1 MQSNLNN
8 SNENNKNIN
17 ENIIDELLLK
27 NQEIFNLLILENV
40 NRKEKSLIST
50 NEYEYLRNYEKNLIQ
65 LIEHCPI
72 NKLSEIMDEINPKE
86 PSIEEEEDQKIED
99 IKGKKEEQEK

>member
-1 MQSNLNN
+1 MQSNLNK

-27 NQEIFNLLILENV
+27 NQEIFNHLILENV

-50 NEYEYLRNYEKNLIQ
+50 NEYEYLRIYEKNLIQ
-65 LIEHCPI
+65 LMERCPV
-72 NKLSEIMDEINPKE
+72 NKVSEILSEINDAISPEK
-86 PSIEEEEDQKIED
+86 EEEKNKD
-99 IKGKKEEQEK
+99 KEEAK

>member
-1 MQSNLNN
+1 MQSNLNK

-27 NQEIFNLLILENV
+27 NQEIFNHLILENV

-50 NEYEYLRNYEKNLIQ
+50 NEYEYLRIYEKNLIQ
-65 LIEHCPI
+65 LMERCPV
-72 NKLSEIMDEINPKE
+72 NKVSEILSEINVAISPEK
-86 PSIEEEEDQKIED
+86 EEENNKD
-99 IKGKKEEQEK
+99 KEVAK

>member
-1 MQSNLNN
+1 MQSNLNK

-27 NQEIFNLLILENV
+27 NQELFNHLILENV

-50 NEYEYLRNYEKNLIQ
+50 NEYEYLRIYEKNLIQ
-65 LIEHCPI
+65 LMERCPV
-72 NKLSEIMDEINPKE
+72 NKVSEILSEINDAISPEK
-86 PSIEEEEDQKIED
+86 EEEKNKD
-99 IKGKKEEQEK
+99 KEEAK